1 MNPLQE
7 LKSIL
12 TNTTDNISGTVVGMQ
27 GTLVQLR
34 TPKGIRLVNTTT
46 FCAQGSTVTLDN
58 TGKVVTV
65 LDSEEVIP
73 TYRV

>member
-7 LKSIL
+7 LKAIL
-12 TNTTDNISGTVVGMQ
+12 TSKPDNLSGTVVGMQ

-34 TPKGIRLVNTTT
+34 TPQGIRLVNTTK
-46 FCAQGSTVTLDN
+46 FCAQGSVVTLDN

-65 LDSEEVIP
+65 LDSEEFIP